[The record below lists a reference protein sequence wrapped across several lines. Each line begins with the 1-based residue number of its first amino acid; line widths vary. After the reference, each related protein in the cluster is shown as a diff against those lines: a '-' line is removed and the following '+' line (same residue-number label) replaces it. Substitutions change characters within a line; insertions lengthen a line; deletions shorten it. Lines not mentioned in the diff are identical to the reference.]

1 MQYPTIGQPQYGFA
15 PTMPGMAGGGLA
27 ALANQYRRG
36 GGVRYYEEGGDTGDS
51 SPTGGADS
59 STEGGAGAA
68 FGGDPGPGP
77 SGGDVGGGGNVGGGG
92 GGTDPGAAA
101 QAAAQ
106 GVDNAVDA
114 MADMQAA
121 AEATLGAQ
129 VAAEADEAEA
139 ENAANT
145 AATLGAQAN
154 AIAAEIAA
162 QAEENAKNEAMAA
175 VMSGKVEGFPGPPQ
189 DAPGFS
195 FGFQSPFNM
204 QGKPVSLTNNPVVN
218 DFLTVNT
225 PMGNFGVN
233 ALSVAGMGGSKA
245 AQAANAAVGAGKALG
260 FAEGGLAAAQQT
272 QSRGRGQDTML
283 VHMTPG
289 EVKGLQA
296 LAMSQGGSL
305 TINPQTGLPEAGFLS
320 AILPMVAGFALG
332 PAGFQMMS
340 SLQAGLTVGA
350 LTGVATG
357 SLKKG
362 LMAGLGAY
370 GGAGL
375 GEGLQA
381 AAGTPEN
388 LISANPPYNP
398 DLLTTY
404 GPPPTTPLGIGSEGA
419 SISAGTYTPTPAV
432 TPDMSTLSGTAGDFV
447 PSTPT
452 GSVPGSGG
460 QALREVA
467 KDTYYAQLPPPP
479 PVQATGIDAITGG
492 TKAMIQPGAEGAAAR
507 AKFGAA
513 LPYGTTIA
521 AGVPLASAAAEP
533 PKGPEPSKSYIRG
546 YDLDITNP
554 SGTPQYTPQDTRE
567 REQVRYAFS
576 PRPIYEAAQGGTVDP
591 DYNMEVDRNGAFS
604 DTYKEG
610 GLSAL
615 AKRRKAL
622 AGGKYYKFAQ
632 DRKDS
637 SMEAAVEQNFA
648 KGGMKGALPPR
659 FLQGDGDGMSDS
671 IKARIGGVQE
681 ARLADGEFV
690 VPADVVSHLGNGS
703 SKAGAK
709 KLYAMMDKIRKAR
722 TGRERQAP
730 EVNAQKYMPA

>member
-1 MQYPTIGQPQYGFA
+1 MQYPTIAQPQYGFA
-15 PTMPGMAGGGLA
+15 PTMPGMARGGLA
-27 ALANQYRRG
+27 ALANQYRKG
-36 GGVRYYEEGGDTGDS
+36 GGVRYFEEGGDTTGGEGPGTGNDAGVSDS
-51 SPTGGADS
+51 PSDPGSGPGGFGPGGADQS
-59 STEGGAGAA
+59 VEGGAGAA
-68 FGGDPGPGP
+68 FGGP
-77 SGGDVGGGGNVGGGG
+77 SETQSMAQAEIGNQAV
-92 GGTDPGAAA
+92 TDALAAA
-101 QAAAQ
+101 ALA
-106 GVDNAVDA
+106 GP
-114 MADMQAA
+114 
-121 AEATLGAQ
+121 LGEQ

-162 QAEENAKNEAMAA
+162 QAEEDAKAEAMAA
-175 VMSGKVEGFPGPPQ
+175 AMNNPQ
-189 DAPGFS
+189 APTQATPAFGIS
-195 FGFQSPFNM
+195 FQNPFNTNPAQM
-204 QGKPVSLTNNPVVN
+204 FGMFNPAVSVQ
-218 DFLTVNT
+218 T
-225 PMGNFGVN
+225 PMGVYGISPMDVAAPAMGRGASAVNSAVN
-233 ALSVAGMGGSKA
+233 AGRAM
-245 AQAANAAVGAGKALG
+245 G
-260 FAEGGLAAAQQT
+260 FAEGGVASLANQVQNK
-272 QSRGRGQDTML
+272 GRGQDTML

-332 PAGFQMMS
+332 PAGFQLMS

-381 AAGTPEN
+381 AAGSPEN

-447 PSTPT
+447 PSTT
-452 GSVPGSGG
+452 GPVPGSGG

-533 PKGPEPSKSYIRG
+533 PKGPEPSKSFIRG

-567 REQVRYAFS
+567 REQVRYTYS
-576 PRPIYEAAQGGTVDP
+576 PREIYEAAQGGLAAL
-591 DYNMEVDRNGAFS
+591 NGQ
-604 DTYKEG
+604 TYDDEYGRDEYEEG
-610 GLSAL
+610 GSVK
-615 AKRRKAL
+615 KRKSRSLK
-622 AGGKYYKFAQ
+622 GDPYYKFAQ
-632 DRKDS
+632 DRRDS

-648 KGGMKGALPPR
+648 KGGLPPR
-659 FLQGDGDGMSDS
+659 FLSGGGDGMSDS

-722 TGRERQAP
+722 TGRTRQAP
-730 EVNAQKYMPA
+730 EVNARRYMPA